1 MKIFPAIDIEDGHCV
16 RLKQGKIEDL
26 TVYGDDPVKMALKWE
41 KEGAKQLH
49 VVDLDG
55 AFKGNGENKEIIGKM
70 AKAISIPIEV
80 GGGIRT
86 EQAIKEYLDMG
97 VYRVII
103 GSKAVASPYFAIRAA
118 KDYGPDH
125 IAVSI
130 DAKGDEVAT
139 HGWVDGSSRKVMTFA
154 ETLLAHGV
162 NTIIYTDISRDG
174 MLVGPNMDMMA
185 KLQALKGIHLIA
197 SGGVSGAEDLRKL
210 AEMGVYGAITGK
222 ALYEGKVSMKEIVEI
237 GE

>member
-41 KEGAKQLH
+41 SEGAKQLH

-103 GSKAVASPYFAIRAA
+103 GSKAVASPYFAIKAA
-118 KDYGPDH
+118 KDYGADH

-154 ETLLAHGV
+154 ETLLDHGV
-162 NTIIYTDISRDG
+162 STIIYTDISRDG